1 MNVLEEYKPL
11 YFSNY
16 YQADC
21 WGGRAGARSYSISQE
36 ALYELLHNADFRGF
50 LIREVHASIYA
61 SMWQDL
67 KDRIEEYEDMHN
79 IDLSGTIEISD
90 NKNGENYA
98 RNKITGASLTTKGFK
113 ASSGSQTANLKSL
126 AGATHIYIDECE
138 EVSEDPYR
146 KLKLSLRKKGV
157 TIKIIRAFNPPFAG
171 HWIWKDYDLTKVTQD
186 ELTKMVL
193 ASTWRAYD
201 EIRHLLDSN
210 SKTYFTATIK
220 PERAKVGYIS
230 INTNFVNNY
239 QNLNPVIF
247 EEFDKILFDDFHYYC
262 VHVLGLIPNEEG
274 DTVYHDYS
282 IVENHTERTVKPG
295 DTLHIGMDFNIT
307 KMSAVVH
314 VTEGDLKFAVD
325 EFSNVYDTYTMC
337 QEIKQR
343 FPGYKIIVYPDA
355 SGQNRNTSGAS
366 DVDIIKGFGFTVR
379 TPKKN
384 GFVRDRINLVNTAFR
399 SKKYFVNSHKCPVY
413 SEALQKLKFK
423 KGEPDKASGFDHIVD
438 AGGYFITNLPKL
450 ITGSSSH

>member
-1 MNVLEEYKPL
+1 MNVLKEYEPI
-11 YFSNY
+11 YFSDF
-16 YQADC
+16 YQADAF
-21 WGGRAGARSYSISQE
+21 GGRAGARSHSITQN
-36 ALYELLHNADFRGF
+36 ALYNLLYNKDFRGF
-50 LIREVHASIYA
+50 AIREVHASIYS

-67 KDRIEEYEDMHN
+67 KDRVAEYEEMHN
-79 IDLSGTIEISD
+79 VDLSKTLEITD

-98 RNKITGASLTTKGFK
+98 RNLKTGASLSTKGFK
-113 ASSGSQTANLKSL
+113 AASGSQTANLKSL

-157 TIKIIRAFNPPFAG
+157 AIRIIRAFNPPFAG
-171 HWIWKDYDLTKVTQD
+171 HWIWKDYDLTKITGD
-186 ELTKMVL
+186 ELMRIVL
-193 ASTWRAYD
+193 RSTWRSYD

-210 SKTYFTATIK
+210 SKTYYTATLK
-220 PERAKVGYIS
+220 AERQAAGYIA

-239 QNLNPVIF
+239 ENLNPVVF
-247 EEFDKILFDDFHYYC
+247 EEFDRIMFDDFHYYC
-262 VHVLGLIPNEEG
+262 VHVLGLIPNDEG

-282 IVENHTERTVKPG
+282 IAENHTDRIVKPG

-314 VTEGDLKFAVD
+314 VMDGDLKFAVD
-325 EFSNVYDTYTMC
+325 EFTNVYDTYSMC
-337 QEIKQR
+337 QAIRER
-343 FPGYKIIVYPDA
+343 FGGHKIVIYPDA
-355 SGQNRNTSGAS
+355 SGQSRNTSGAS
-366 DVDIIKGFGFTVR
+366 DVDIIKGFGYTVR

-399 SKKYFVNSHKCPVY
+399 TKKYFVNSHKCLVY
-413 SEALQKLKFK
+413 TEALQKLKFK

-450 ITGSSSH
+450 ITGSTSS